1 MGTHPIFESEFDCLT
16 EKMAAELQGKKIVF
30 IVGGPGSGKG
40 TQCDRI
46 VEKYGYCHLSS
57 GDLLRAEVASGSERG
72 QKLQEIMKKGELVP
86 LETVLAMIKDKMMAN
101 STASG
106 FLIDGYPREVA
117 QGEQFE
123 STIAPAT
130 AVLYL
135 DVANETMVQRLI
147 NRGKTSGRADD
158 NEETIKARLATF
170 AAATAPVVAYYKEKG
185 KLFEVERSIAESSPD
200 AVFAKVCEFSKNCN
214 FTLTSIIL

>member
-1 MGTHPIFESEFDCLT
+1 MGTQVEHSRETKYSFDSS
-16 EKMAAELQGKKIVF
+16 KMAAELQGKKIVF

-40 TQCDRI
+40 AQCDRI

-86 LETVLAMIKDKMMAN
+86 LETVLAMIKDKMIAN
-101 STASG
+101 SGASG

-123 STIAPAT
+123 STIALAT

-135 DVANETMVQRLI
+135 DVANETMVTRLV

-158 NEETIKARLATF
+158 NEETIKMRLDTF
-170 AAATAPVVAYYKEKG
+170 AKATAPVVAYYKEKG

-200 AVFAKVCEFSKNCN
+200 AVFNKVCELFEKS
-214 FTLTSIIL
+214 

>member
-1 MGTHPIFESEFDCLT
+1 MGTHPIFESDFDCLT

-46 VEKYGYCHLSS
+46 VAKYGYCHLSS
-57 GDLLRAEVASGSERG
+57 GDLLRAEVASVSERG
-72 QKLQEIMKKGELVP
+72 QKLNEIMKTGGLVP

-101 STASG
+101 ADAKG

-123 STIAPAT
+123 STLAPAT

-135 DVANETMVQRLI
+135 DVANDTMVARLV

-158 NEETIKARLATF
+158 NEETIKKRLETF
-170 AAATAPVVAYYKEKG
+170 SAATEPVCLLQATG
-185 KLFEVERSIAESSPD
+185 KIVRSRAQD
-200 AVFAKVCEFSKNCN
+200 CRVLAR
-214 FTLTSIIL
+214 

>member
-1 MGTHPIFESEFDCLT
+1 
-16 EKMAAELQGKKIVF
+16 MAAELQGKKIVF

-46 VEKYGYCHLSS
+46 VQKYGYCHLSS
-57 GDLLRAEVASGSERG
+57 GNLLRAEVASGSERG

-86 LETVLAMIKDKMMAN
+86 LETVLAMIKDKMIAN
-101 STASG
+101 SSASG

-123 STIAPAT
+123 STIASAT

-135 DVANETMVQRLI
+135 DVANETMTQRLI

-158 NEETIKARLATF
+158 NEETIRARLETF
-170 AAATAPVVAYYKEKG
+170 SKATAPVVAYYKEKG

-200 AVFAKVCEFSKNCN
+200 AVFNKVCELFDK
-214 FTLTSIIL
+214 L

>member
-1 MGTHPIFESEFDCLT
+1 
-16 EKMAAELQGKKIVF
+16 MAAELQGKKIVF

-46 VEKYGYCHLSS
+46 VQKYGYCHLSS

-86 LETVLAMIKDKMMAN
+86 LETVLAMIKDKMIAN
-101 STASG
+101 SSASG

-123 STIAPAT
+123 STIASAT

-135 DVANETMVQRLI
+135 DVANETMTQRLI

-158 NEETIKARLATF
+158 NEETIRARLETF
-170 AAATAPVVAYYKEKG
+170 SKATAPVVAYYKEKG

-200 AVFAKVCEFSKNCN
+200 AVFNKVCELFDK
-214 FTLTSIIL
+214 L

>member
-1 MGTHPIFESEFDCLT
+1 MGVSTLQLCFIDNFT
-16 EKMAAELQGKKIVF
+16 QMAKIVF

-46 VEKYGYCHLSS
+46 VQKYGYCHLSS
-57 GDLLRAEVASGSERG
+57 GDLLREEVASGSERG
-72 QKLQEIMKKGELVP
+72 NKLQEIMKKGELVP

-101 STASG
+101 SSASG

-123 STIAPAT
+123 STIAAAT

-135 DVANETMVQRLI
+135 DVANETMTQRLI
-147 NRGKTSGRADD
+147 
-158 NEETIKARLATF
+158 
-170 AAATAPVVAYYKEKG
+170 
-185 KLFEVERSIAESSPD
+185 
-200 AVFAKVCEFSKNCN
+200 
-214 FTLTSIIL
+214 

>member
-1 MGTHPIFESEFDCLT
+1 MGRFSTKENLE
-16 EKMAAELQGKKIVF
+16 MAAELQGKKIVF

-46 VEKYGYCHLSS
+46 VQKYGYCHLSS

-123 STIAPAT
+123 STIAAAT

-135 DVANETMVQRLI
+135 DVANETMTQRLI

-158 NEETIKARLATF
+158 NEETIRARLDTF
-170 AAATAPVVAYYKEKG
+170 AKATVVAYYKEKG

-200 AVFAKVCEFSKNCN
+200 AVFNKV
-214 FTLTSIIL
+214 

>member
-1 MGTHPIFESEFDCLT
+1 MGRFSTKENLE
-16 EKMAAELQGKKIVF
+16 MAAELQGKKIVF

-46 VEKYGYCHLSS
+46 VQKYGYCHLSS

-72 QKLQEIMKKGELVP
+72 QKLQEI
-86 LETVLAMIKDKMMAN
+86 MIKDKMMAN

-123 STIAPAT
+123 STIAAAT

-135 DVANETMVQRLI
+135 DVANETMTQRLI

-158 NEETIKARLATF
+158 NEETIRARLETF
-170 AAATAPVVAYYKEKG
+170 SKATAPVVAYYKEKG

-200 AVFAKVCEFSKNCN
+200 AVFNKVCELFDK
-214 FTLTSIIL
+214 L